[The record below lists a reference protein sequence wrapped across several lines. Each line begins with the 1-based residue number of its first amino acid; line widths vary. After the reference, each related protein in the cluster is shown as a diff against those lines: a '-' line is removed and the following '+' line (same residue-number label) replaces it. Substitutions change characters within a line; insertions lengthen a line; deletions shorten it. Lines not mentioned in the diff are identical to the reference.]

1 VGAVPRPLDDPL
13 PERIRAP
20 SPHGWFELVCCS
32 GLVIALVGGL
42 ILVALLV
49 R

>member
-1 VGAVPRPLDDPL
+1 MSPPLDDPL
-13 PERIRAP
+13 PERVPGP

-32 GLVIALVGGL
+32 SLVIVLVGGL
-42 ILVALLV
+42 ILVGLLI

>member
-1 VGAVPRPLDDPL
+1 MPRPLDDQL
-13 PERIRAP
+13 PERIPGP
-20 SPHGWFELVCCS
+20 SPHGRFELFCCS
-32 GLVIALVGGL
+32 ELVIVLVGGL

>member
-1 VGAVPRPLDDPL
+1 VPRPLDDQL
-13 PERIRAP
+13 LERVPAP
-20 SPHGWFELVCCS
+20 SPHGWFEVFCCS
-32 GLVIALVGGL
+32 GLVIVLVGGL